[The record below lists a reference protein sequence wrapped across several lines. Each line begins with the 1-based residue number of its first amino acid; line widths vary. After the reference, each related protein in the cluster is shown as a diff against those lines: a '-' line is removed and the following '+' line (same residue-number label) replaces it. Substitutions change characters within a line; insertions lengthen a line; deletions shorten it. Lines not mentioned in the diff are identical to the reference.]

1 MPTPQQYLESL
12 RRDGLALADAARH
25 DLGAAVAAC
34 PGWTV
39 ADLVRHTGEVH
50 RKKLATVQR
59 GGTTGPPEDLQWQ
72 EPPADDAALLDWY
85 TDGLTQLV
93 DGLSQADS
101 QQPAW
106 SWAGDH
112 RVAFWQRRMAQET
125 LIHRWD
131 GEDSVGEPGPLDADM
146 AADGI
151 DEYLRIFL
159 NDPDTPPQG
168 ATGRIAITTT
178 DVDRSWTLETRQWP
192 PMVSDELDPD
202 ADATITGAA
211 EAVLLALW
219 RRRPLSTVQVTGDA
233 AVVAAVHDAA
243 DL

>member
-1 MPTPQQYLESL
+1 MPTPQQYVESL
-12 RRDGLALADAARH
+12 RADGMALAEAARR
-25 DLGAAVAAC
+25 DLEAAVPSC

-50 RKKLATVQR
+50 RKKLATVQLV
-59 GGTTGPPEDLQWQ
+59 GTTRPDTLDWQ
-72 EPPADDAALLDWY
+72 EPPADDAALVDWY
-85 TDGLTQLV
+85 IE
-93 DGLSQADS
+93 GLSQLAEFLSHADPD
-101 QQPAW
+101 QPAW

-131 GEDSVGEPGPLDADM
+131 GEDAVGDPGLLDAEM

-159 NDPDTPPQG
+159 DDPDTPPQG
-168 ATGRIAITTT
+168 ATGTIAITVTGA
-178 DVDRSWTLETRQWP
+178 DRSWTLDTRQWP
-192 PMVSDELDPD
+192 PNVSDQAAPD
-202 ADATITGAA
+202 ADATINGDA

-219 RRRPLSTVQVTGDA
+219 RRRPLSTVDLGGDV
-233 AVVAAVHDAA
+233 AVVTSVHEAA